1 MRTRKILAI
10 LLLIALVVWAVE
22 TLWIV
27 QSNSSIPS
35 QLKRQAESER
45 KALMLQFANNERKL
59 NNDYSQKKYLAT
71 GKTVYD
77 RIFNAKEQTIVQLIQ
92 RMAAESMP
100 KGWNCQVRVEEFTHF
115 ILLVYLPNNLN
126 RVEAGAVAS
135 YLIPVAKHCN
145 QWLTDVSVFDLAHK
159 SYLFFDKDAIEHIK
173 REGKLTETLLGKVK
187 QQGESFTRFN
197 STTIKCEMHQ
207 GHLFLPIEI
216 IGSSNVQTCFALL
229 DTGASVTTVSRS
241 IILQT
246 GLGENEL
253 RFASRRSFNTANGLM
268 SCPVVQREVNIEGF
282 RKRIEVAVNEIDEVN
297 LLGMNYFRGMKYI
310 VDSQNACIYIW
321 KEQSIEIPIINH
333 IPRKS
338 DLEDV
343 IIPVEGNHTE
353 KGPQDKESQGKS
365 FKSYGNG
372 SSTDMNDFATFAD
385 KWLQSDDGVD
395 NTWEK

>member
-77 RIFNAKEQTIVQLIQ
+77 RIFNAKEPTIVELIQ

-115 ILLVYLPNNLN
+115 ILLVYLPHNLN
-126 RVEAGAVAS
+126 RVEAGAIAS

-159 SYLFFDKDAIEHIK
+159 SYLFFNKDAIEHIK
-173 REGKLTETLLGKVK
+173 REGKLTDTLLGNVK
-187 QQGESFTRFN
+187 QQGESFTQFN
-197 STTIKCEMHQ
+197 STTIQCEMHQ

-216 IGSSNVQTCFALL
+216 IGSSNVQTCVALL

-253 RFASRRSFNTANGLM
+253 RFAPRRSFNTANGSM
-268 SCPVVQREVNIEGF
+268 SCSVVQREVNIEGF

-321 KEQSIEIPIINH
+321 EEQSIETPRINH

-338 DLEDV
+338 DLEDLRIAV
-343 IIPVEGNHTE
+343 GGERTE
-353 KGPQDKESQGKS
+353 TEPQDKESPGETVKP
-365 FKSYGNG
+365 G
-372 SSTDMNDFATFAD
+372 STVSSPDMNDLATFAD
-385 KWLQSDDGVD
+385 KWLGIDRDANDAQ
-395 NTWEK
+395 KK